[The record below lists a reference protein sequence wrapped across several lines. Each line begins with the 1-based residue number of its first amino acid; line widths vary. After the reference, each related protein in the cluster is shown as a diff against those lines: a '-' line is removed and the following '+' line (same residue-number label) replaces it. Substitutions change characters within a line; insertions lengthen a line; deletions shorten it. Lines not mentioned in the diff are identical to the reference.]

1 MKNLIYIL
9 LLFCLWGTPFCE
21 CRDQEDSLRDVEVEE
36 MYDYDFENDIQI
48 SSVKEALDYVASN
61 MTYKNEENDYWQLP
75 EQSYQWK
82 TGDCEDYC
90 ILFMYLLKTKLDID
104 SELILVVPNKNIVHT
119 VVKYN
124 NQYSDP
130 TMYDIKSG
138 LTNIYVPES
147 HIRWKAPYEE
157 VIWMTYNYHDNVGK
171 YY

>member
-1 MKNLIYIL
+1 MKNLICII
-9 LLFCLWGTPFCE
+9 LLFCCGILFCE
-21 CRDQEDSLRDVEVEE
+21 YRDQEDPLRNVEVEE

-75 EQSYQWK
+75 EQSYQWG

-90 ILFMYLLKTKLDID
+90 IFFMYLLKTKLNIN
-104 SELILVVPNKNIVHT
+104 SELVLVHPKKNVYHA

-130 TMYDIKSG
+130 TMYNPEKG
-138 LTNIYVPES
+138 FTNIYVPES
-147 HIRWKAPYEE
+147 HIIWEASYQETM
-157 VIWMTYNYHDNVGK
+157 WMTYNYHDNIGK